1 MGRNYW
7 MVSTTLDDFQIT
19 KDRGYSIFGMG
30 SKYRRRAQRMQPDDR
45 MLMYVRQLRKWTGV
59 VSVTSEYFEDRTPIW
74 NVGPRGENY
83 PYRVKIRPEIVLN
96 EEDYIDALL
105 LAPRM
110 EYLKRWLPET
120 WPLAFFDTLH
130 LIPQKD
136 FSLIEG
142 EMKRIVATNS
152 KRRNR
157 GRPNFRARGSHSKM
171 ASAPVGTA
179 DEDPSAI
186 AAESEDAQSG
196 SRPRRND

>member
-74 NVGPRGENY
+74 NVGSPGENY
-83 PYRVKIRPEIVLN
+83 PYRVKIRPEIVLK

-142 EMKRIVATNS
+142 EMKRIVASNN

-157 GRPNFRARGSHSKM
+157 GRPHFRTRAIHSRI
-171 ASAPVGTA
+171 ASAPAGTA
-179 DEDPSAI
+179 DEDPGAI

>member
-7 MVSTTLDDFQIT
+7 MISTTLDDFLVT
-19 KDRGYSIFGMG
+19 RDRGYSIFGMG

-45 MLMYVRQLRKWTGV
+45 MLLYVKQLRKWTGV

-74 NVGPRGENY
+74 NVGTRGENY
-83 PYRVKIRPEIVLN
+83 PYRVRIRPEIVLR

-110 EYLKRWLPET
+110 EYVKRWLPET

-130 LIPQKD
+130 LIPQRD

-142 EMKRIVATNS
+142 EMKRIIAQNSRRHSRRRSHYQADDAPANVLPDEVVDRGKAAT
-152 KRRNR
+152 
-157 GRPNFRARGSHSKM
+157 
-171 ASAPVGTA
+171 V
-179 DEDPSAI
+179 PSELEQAGGGPGV
-186 AAESEDAQSG
+186 E
-196 SRPRRND
+196 

>member
-7 MVSTTLDDFQIT
+7 MVSTTLEDFLVT
-19 KDRGYSIFGMG
+19 KDKGYSIFGMG

-45 MLMYVRQLRKWTGV
+45 MLLYVKQLRKWTGV

-74 NVGPRGENY
+74 NVGTRGENY
-83 PYRVKIRPEIVLN
+83 PYRVRIKPEIVLR
-96 EEDYIDALL
+96 EDDYIDALL

-110 EYLKRWLPET
+110 EYVKRWLPET

-142 EMKRIVATNS
+142 EMRRIVSKNS
-152 KRRNR
+152 RHHSSRSAQD
-157 GRPNFRARGSHSKM
+157 RAY
-171 ASAPVGTA
+171 
-179 DEDPSAI
+179 
-186 AAESEDAQSG
+186 
-196 SRPRRND
+196 

>member
-7 MVSTTLDDFQIT
+7 MISTTLDDFLVT
-19 KDRGYSIFGMG
+19 KDRGYSVFGMG

-45 MLMYVRQLRKWTGV
+45 MLLYVKQLRKWTGV

-74 NVGPRGENY
+74 NVGTRGENY
-83 PYRVKIRPEIVLN
+83 PYRVRIKPEIVLR

-110 EYLKRWLPET
+110 EYVKRWLPET

-142 EMKRIVATNS
+142 EMKRIIAKNSRRHSRRRPHSRTNGAPAS
-152 KRRNR
+152 MLPDDVVDRAKGNY
-157 GRPNFRARGSHSKM
+157 RPTWVEQAGGGPEN
-171 ASAPVGTA
+171 
-179 DEDPSAI
+179 
-186 AAESEDAQSG
+186 
-196 SRPRRND
+196 